1 MICLTSLHLCTK
13 GDSDEFICNTMK
25 INRGTSFIDIIR
37 PNDIAYVIAIF
48 KNSKDMWDQDIRM
61 RELGQAAM
69 GNPEKKLKPVFTSGF
84 GQKRIQGKILW
95 NKDSMRYFQNA
106 EEKWKKIY
114 L

>member
-1 MICLTSLHLCTK
+1 MIS
-13 GDSDEFICNTMK
+13 NQ
-25 INRGTSFIDIIR
+25 GTSFIDIIG
-37 PNDIAYVIAIF
+37 PNDITYVIAIF

-106 EEKWKKIY
+106 EEKWKEIY

>member
-1 MICLTSLHLCTK
+1 M
-13 GDSDEFICNTMK
+13 
-25 INRGTSFIDIIR
+25 
-37 PNDIAYVIAIF
+37 IAIF

-106 EEKWKKIY
+106 EEKWKAIY